1 MSVYVIGFNKFVTS
15 YWKVFFI
22 EYSITNVSLS
32 LYRNIVN
39 GTLADLTFLVPK
51 QVLKL
56 HRDFHNIVTLA
67 KNNSFTVNQIYMIKY
82 NLF

>member
-1 MSVYVIGFNKFVTS
+1 MGYWGISSITHTQPNPTQMSVYIIGFNKFVTS

-39 GTLADLTFLVPK
+39 GTLASHIFSTK
-51 QVLKL
+51 
-56 HRDFHNIVTLA
+56 TG
-67 KNNSFTVNQIYMIKY
+67 IKITQRFPQY
-82 NLF
+82 SNPG